1 VLFASCA
8 FGQSRIA
15 TIDLGKLFAGYWKTK
30 QAEANLKERAADM
43 EKEDKNM
50 IADYNRAKED
60 YQTLLSKANE
70 LALSDEE
77 KDKRKRQAEEKL
89 KYIKETENT
98 IAQYER
104 QARVTIEESRKRLRE
119 DIMGDIRKV
128 VTGKA
133 KSAGYSLVIDTT
145 AESINGTPV
154 VLYSSG
160 TESDLTQDVLTQ
172 LNASAPLETPKVDD
186 TKPPEKKDDRKGE
199 KKKG

>member
-1 VLFASCA
+1 MINRFSRLSLVWIFSVLFASCA

-77 KDKRKRQAEEKL
+77 KDKRKRQADEKL
-89 KYIKETENT
+89 K
-98 IAQYER
+98 
-104 QARVTIEESRKRLRE
+104 
-119 DIMGDIRKV
+119 
-128 VTGKA
+128 
-133 KSAGYSLVIDTT
+133 
-145 AESINGTPV
+145 
-154 VLYSSG
+154 
-160 TESDLTQDVLTQ
+160 
-172 LNASAPLETPKVDD
+172 
-186 TKPPEKKDDRKGE
+186 
-199 KKKG
+199 